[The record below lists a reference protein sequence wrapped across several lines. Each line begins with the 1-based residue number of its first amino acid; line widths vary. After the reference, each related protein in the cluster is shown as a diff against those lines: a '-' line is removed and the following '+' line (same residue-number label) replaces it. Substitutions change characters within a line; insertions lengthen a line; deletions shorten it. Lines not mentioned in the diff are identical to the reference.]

1 MKIIVTGGDGYCGW
15 PISTTLASSGH
26 NILIL
31 DNFSRR
37 KIDRK
42 FNLSPLNK
50 IYSLKVR
57 VESFNRLKLKKGK
70 IDYKKIDLLKNL
82 TKLKDILKKF
92 KPDCIIHL
100 AHQRSAPFS
109 MLNLNT
115 NTYTVDN
122 NVSALNNLLATLVDL
137 KTFPKIIHLGTM
149 GVYGYDQR
157 FGKIPEGYLDV
168 KINQT
173 RKNAKILFP
182 TNPGSI
188 YHLTKSMNQLILS
201 FYKKNWNKFDIT
213 DLHQGIVWGFVN
225 DLVNKDKRLINRF
238 DYDGEYGTV
247 LNRFIVQAIYHEH
260 MTIYGTGEQ
269 TRAFIHIDDTCEC
282 INLAL
287 NDTKRS
293 GSVKIFNQIGDVKS
307 LNEIAKMVKNL
318 TGAKIKNI
326 KNPRKELSKNDLF
339 VTNLGFKKLGFKPI
353 KITEERIMSIL
364 RDVKKYKYNFNSKI
378 ISSKALW

>member
-1 MKIIVTGGDGYCGW
+1 MKIIVTGGDGFCGW
-15 PISTTLASSGH
+15 PISTTLASLGH

-37 KIDRK
+37 EIDRK

-50 IYSLKVR
+50 IFSLKIR
-57 VESFNRLKLKKGK
+57 VESFNKLKLKKGR
-70 IDYKKIDLLKNL
+70 INYKKIDLLKNL
-82 TKLKDILKKF
+82 KKLKDTLKEF

-109 MLNLNT
+109 MLNINT
-115 NTYTVDN
+115 NTYTVN
-122 NVSALNNLLATLVDL
+122 NNIGALNNLLATLVDL

-173 RKNAKILFP
+173 KKNAKILFP

-201 FYKKNWNKFDIT
+201 YYKKNWSKFDIT

-225 DLVNKDKRLINRF
+225 HLVNKDKRLKTKYKRLKE
-238 DYDGEYGTV
+238 D
-247 LNRFIVQAIYHEH
+247 
-260 MTIYGTGEQ
+260 
-269 TRAFIHIDDTCEC
+269 HIFR
-282 INLAL
+282 L
-287 NDTKRS
+287 
-293 GSVKIFNQIGDVKS
+293 
-307 LNEIAKMVKNL
+307 
-318 TGAKIKNI
+318 
-326 KNPRKELSKNDLF
+326 KELVRS
-339 VTNLGFKKLGFKPI
+339 
-353 KITEERIMSIL
+353 RIQSGL
-364 RDVKKYKYNFNSKI
+364 RQHVKGVKKSRSI
-378 ISSKALW
+378 GLLG